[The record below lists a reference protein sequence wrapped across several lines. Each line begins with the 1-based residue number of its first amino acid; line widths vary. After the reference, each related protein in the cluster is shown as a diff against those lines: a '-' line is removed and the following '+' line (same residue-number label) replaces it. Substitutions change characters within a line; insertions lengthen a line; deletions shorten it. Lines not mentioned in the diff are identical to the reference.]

1 MLAQPRY
8 ENTDRD
14 GNIKIQSHIGTK
26 TKRQKSKTKVVK
38 TNEEFDNFD
47 PVLSDDESNKRID
60 QSLQNKHLDT
70 EENNQEYR
78 ILEPFRSLGIV
89 IDNNPFCYYKRAN
102 DRFLVASNNN
112 SFLLYNCERLNLER
126 ISPPLPKKIN
136 ALAVYKNIIFTAS
149 ENIILSWSKIH
160 IVNEYLGHKAKI
172 IQLLTFEKLL
182 LSLDETGT
190 LICFDIYTKK
200 IVKQIQ
206 LNAKMIYHPATYLNK
221 LLYTDGFHLYLY
233 NIKSETLIYKFE
245 NLRKEGDGEITILE
259 QSPVIDIVA
268 LGFSSGNIKIINM
281 RTDKIV
287 QEFNMK
293 SRITGLTFSST
304 IKLNISL
311 LASTDMSGDIVFWDL
326 NSKQKHFVLKA
337 PHNEK
342 IVTNLKFL
350 PNEPILVTSSG
361 EGNSIVMWQFEKE
374 STVPKLLKQ
383 RTGHYINPH
392 LIRFYGDEDK
402 QLLSISKDG
411 SLRKIS
417 LYNEQ
422 QNCEFSKVLFI

>member
-8 ENTDRD
+8 ENTNGD
-14 GNIKIQSHIGTK
+14 GNIKIQSHIGAK
-26 TKRQKSKTKVVK
+26 TKRQKSETKIVK
-38 TNEEFDNFD
+38 TNEEIDNFD

-60 QSLQNKHLDT
+60 QSLQNKHLYT
-70 EENNQEYR
+70 EENHQEYR
-78 ILEPFRSLGIV
+78 VLEPFRSLGIV
-89 IDNNPFCYYKRAN
+89 IDNNPFCYFKRAN

-160 IVNEYLGHKAKI
+160 LVNEYLGHKAKV
-172 IQLLTFEKLL
+172 IQLLTL
-182 LSLDETGT
+182 
-190 LICFDIYTKK
+190 
-200 IVKQIQ
+200 
-206 LNAKMIYHPATYLNK
+206 MIYHPATYLNK

-245 NLRKEGDGEITILE
+245 NLRKEGDGEITFIE

-287 QEFNMK
+287 QEFNMS

-350 PNEPILVTSSG
+350 PNEPILVSSSG

-383 RTGHYINPH
+383 RAGHFINPH

-422 QNCEFSKVLFI
+422 QNCEFSKVFFYYN